1 MRRRAPTTGTAR
13 DDGFVRRR
21 AREDP
26 NMHARRLCQAMTLV
40 VVALLLLA
48 GAVAPSPARAAFGL
62 EVGQEVRNAID
73 VRALRKIPLPP
84 GRWKVDASFE
94 EKQGLNQVGRL
105 EMPIHNL
112 VLSNGDRQAD
122 IPVLVLRF
130 TDLARASWT
139 GQPCDTPHASPALS
153 SNTFG
158 STASSLNIRCNRV
171 FAFDHFRRSVGQGNM
186 SPNAW
191 LSKRFA
197 TLSSRSAELP
207 VHTLVG
213 HAYMSAHRGD
223 WLEAWAYANPAPHG
237 LEAAPDG
244 GPFFRSPDR
253 LGDRAEVARR
263 YTRTFAE
270 WFDGYTTA
278 VYQQYLEGNAAEVPK
293 FVFGNARPST
303 VAAAAPGNAAPP
315 TAAPRPPPAAPQ
327 AASQAPAAAPP
338 VARPAATAPASVH
351 ALVIGNAAYKG
362 APLLN
367 SGNDARAMAQ
377 RLRTYGFEVTL
388 LLDATRK
395 QMVDALSRFAEKAS
409 RSDLTIV
416 FYAGH
421 GLQLHGV
428 NYLIPVDLDLA
439 NTKALG
445 LTYEAV
451 SLNALLEDH
460 LPGRARGCSSN
471 ACPRQPAGAN
481 GQQPHARQRR
491 RPGTDERSR
500 RDAHLLRH
508 ARRQHRQR
516 RLRPEQPLRRHCW
529 HTWTR
534 PRTSPSCCAACA
546 SR

>member
-1 MRRRAPTTGTAR
+1 
-13 DDGFVRRR
+13 
-21 AREDP
+21 
-26 NMHARRLCQAMTLV
+26 MHARRLCQAMTLV

-278 VYQQYLEGNAAEVPK
+278 VYQQYLEGNAAG
-293 FVFGNARPST
+293 FTDAFA
-303 VAAAAPGNAAPP
+303 
-315 TAAPRPPPAAPQ
+315 
-327 AASQAPAAAPP
+327 
-338 VARPAATAPASVH
+338 H
-351 ALVIGNAAYKG
+351 AM
-362 APLLN
+362 
-367 SGNDARAMAQ
+367 RE
-377 RLRTYGFEVTL
+377 FEV
-388 LLDATRK
+388 
-395 QMVDALSRFAEKAS
+395 M
-409 RSDLTIV
+409 
-416 FYAGH
+416 
-421 GLQLHGV
+421 
-428 NYLIPVDLDLA
+428 
-439 NTKALG
+439 
-445 LTYEAV
+445 AV
-451 SLNALLEDH
+451 
-460 LPGRARGCSSN
+460 
-471 ACPRQPAGAN
+471 
-481 GQQPHARQRR
+481 
-491 RPGTDERSR
+491 
-500 RDAHLLRH
+500 
-508 ARRQHRQR
+508 ARRQIRPRLGDHDDRLARLQFLALQSPVHVALEVER
-516 RLRPEQPLRRHCW
+516 GHVGVVRIVEPLARTQFGRISVGCCHDGLLRPGHCPSLRNHEAYPERHGTSPA
-529 HTWTR
+529 HRAASSTGDKLSDNAHRVSRTASRATRASSPASSTR
-534 PRTSPSCCAACA
+534 PR
-546 SR
+546 

>member
-1 MRRRAPTTGTAR
+1 
-13 DDGFVRRR
+13 
-21 AREDP
+21 
-26 NMHARRLCQAMTLV
+26 MTLV

-388 LLDATRK
+388 LLDATQADGRRL
-395 QMVDALSRFAEKAS
+395 VALRREGQPLRPDHRLLRRARAAIAWRELPDPGRPGPRQYQGAWAHLRGGIAERIA
-409 RSDLTIV
+409 R
-416 FYAGH
+416 G
-421 GLQLHGV
+421 
-428 NYLIPVDLDLA
+428 
-439 NTKALG
+439 
-445 LTYEAV
+445 
-451 SLNALLEDH
+451 H
-460 LPGRARGCSSN
+460 LPGRARLVFLDACRDNPLARMASSHTRGSGGGLAPMN
-471 ACPRQPAGAN
+471 AAAGTLISYATRDGSTASDGSGPNSPYTTALLAHLDEAEDISIVLRRVRQQVMDSTRGA
-481 GQQPHARQRR
+481 QQPWEYGSPTGDKLVLSQVAQRR
-491 RPGTDERSR
+491 
-500 RDAHLLRH
+500 
-508 ARRQHRQR
+508 
-516 RLRPEQPLRRHCW
+516 
-529 HTWTR
+529 
-534 PRTSPSCCAACA
+534 
-546 SR
+546 